1 MIRMILTATILTFG
15 TIPAGIAQEKKE
27 PATPPPLELKVTAK
41 ETKYTLDLGGQ
52 TSEDYRKRVNDAA
65 KNGRPAPT
73 PAVQITVELK
83 NNSDKALKVWTSGDP
98 VILTLSLKGKGAL
111 DLDPPLAFTEEFRS
125 PNVTEIPAGKSHT
138 ITYTTLTSGFRGRAH
153 FAYWSEPGEHQLT
166 ATLQTGVSPAPKG
179 AKPGN
184 DGFGIV
190 TLTSKPLALTV
201 EEKK

>member
-1 MIRMILTATILTFG
+1 MIRAILTTIILTFG
-15 TIPAGIAQEKKE
+15 TIPAGLTQEKKE
-27 PATPPPLELKVTAK
+27 PEAPPPLELKVTAK

-52 TSEDYRKRVNDAA
+52 TGEDYRKNVVLAA
-65 KNGRPAPT
+65 KNGRLLPT

-83 NNSDKALKVWTSGDP
+83 NNSDKAVKVWTSGDP
-98 VILTLSLKGKGAL
+98 VVLTLSLKGKGAL

-138 ITYTTLTSGFRGRAH
+138 FTYTTLTSGYRGRAH

-166 ATLQTGVSPAPKG
+166 ATLKTGVSPAPKG
-179 AKPGN
+179 AKDGN

-190 TLTSKPLALTV
+190 TLTSKPLTLSV
-201 EEKK
+201 EAKK